1 MKQLMPLCVLALLFF
16 AARSAAGQAVPQ
28 FAATIYVEDAIG
40 NVDSVMIG
48 FDTLAT
54 TGMDDH
60 FGEVAIAE
68 PFDSV
73 LEVRAGTFLGF
84 DRSKTSKVLIEPAE
98 PVYPLVT
105 SQGCYNGLRLFIY
118 VWAKYQ
124 PVTIKWDE
132 SQFLNDVCVRGSL
145 LSNHWAD
152 EVTDPYNWWALPQN
166 EYNCMGDEESWT
178 IDLSA
183 QAIEAAQVN
192 VPVVI
197 EQEVEGLGV
206 QQVYGVRFFPSPTF
220 TGWTPCSYI
229 TNAVDFQRGAREMQI
244 VPNPAS
250 GHAVIKLPEGLR
262 AEAVEIYDM
271 QGQRIGQFNGI
282 SGFDVS
288 HLPSG
293 MYHVLA
299 LASDGRFYR
308 AQMTVI

>member
-1 MKQLMPLCVLALLFF
+1 MKQLMFLCILALPCV
-16 AARSAAGQAVPQ
+16 AARSAAGQTTPQ

-40 NVDSVMIG
+40 NVDSVVVG

-54 TGMDDH
+54 TDMDEI
-60 FGEVAIAE
+60 FGEVAITG
-68 PFDSV
+68 PFDAV

-98 PVYPLVT
+98 PVYPLST
-105 SQGCYNGLRLFIY
+105 SQGCYVGLPVFIY
-118 VWAKYQ
+118 IWAAHQ
-124 PVTIKWDE
+124 PVTIRWDK

-166 EYNCMGDEESWT
+166 EYYCMGDEESWT

-220 TGWTPCSYI
+220 TFWTPCSYI
-229 TNAVDFQRGAREMQI
+229 TKAVDAQRGAREMRI
-244 VPNPAS
+244 FPNPAS
-250 GHAVIKLPEGLR
+250 VHAAVKLPEGLR
-262 AEAVEIYDM
+262 VEAVEIYDV
-271 QGQRIGQFNGI
+271 QGQRVGQY
-282 SGFDVS
+282 SGLGAFDVS
-288 HLPSG
+288 HLPPG
-293 MYHVLA
+293 MYLVLA

-308 AQMTVI
+308 AQMAVI